1 MDVTKNTLSPC
12 QASCDLPVRPKL
24 WERCLNTPI
33 SPTLYVFMPMTKTA
47 INPSTVFNSLQYGFS
62 QGLVVTGQRRLM
74 LSGQVGVDASERTVA
89 GGMREQ
95 TEAALDNIELVLDDA
110 GGTIDQVIMLRIFI
124 REDASSQQEQ
134 EDIAAA
140 LLKRFPTNP
149 PPSSWILIS
158 GLAKPEWLIEIE
170 AEAMLD

>member
-1 MDVTKNTLSPC
+1 
-12 QASCDLPVRPKL
+12 
-24 WERCLNTPI
+24 
-33 SPTLYVFMPMTKTA
+33 MTKTA

-62 QGLVVTGQRRLM
+62 QGLIVTGQRRLM
-74 LSGQVGVDASERTVA
+74 LSGQVGVDASERTVE

-95 TEAALDNIELVLDDA
+95 TEAALDNIELVLANA

-124 REDASSQQEQ
+124 REGASSQQEQ
-134 EDIAAA
+134 EEIAAA

-158 GLAKPEWLIEIE
+158 GLTKPEWLIEIE

>member
-1 MDVTKNTLSPC
+1 
-12 QASCDLPVRPKL
+12 
-24 WERCLNTPI
+24 
-33 SPTLYVFMPMTKTA
+33 
-47 INPSTVFNSLQYGFS
+47 
-62 QGLVVTGQRRLM
+62 M
-74 LSGQVGVDASERTVA
+74 LSGQVGVDAKERTVD

-95 TEAALDNIELVLDDA
+95 TEAALDNIEHVLADV

-124 REDASSQQEQ
+124 RDDASSQQEQ
-134 EDIAAA
+134 DAIAAA

>member
-1 MDVTKNTLSPC
+1 MARERT
-12 QASCDLPVRPKL
+12 AS
-24 WERCLNTPI
+24 TF
-33 SPTLYVFMPMTKTA
+33 YVFIKMTKSA

-62 QGLVVTGQRRLM
+62 QGLVVTGNRRVM
-74 LSGQVGVDASERTVA
+74 LSGQVGVDAQEQTVQ

-95 TEAALDNIELVLDDA
+95 TEAALNNIELVLADVE
-110 GGTIDQVIMLRIFI
+110 GTIDQVIMLRIFI
-124 REDASSQQEQ
+124 RDDASSQEEQ

-140 LLKRFPTNP
+140 LLKRFPPNP
-149 PPSSWILIS
+149 PPSSWILVS

>member
-1 MDVTKNTLSPC
+1 
-12 QASCDLPVRPKL
+12 
-24 WERCLNTPI
+24 
-33 SPTLYVFMPMTKTA
+33 MTKTA

-62 QGLVVTGQRRLM
+62 QGLIVTGQRRLM
-74 LSGQVGVDASERTVA
+74 LSGQVGVDASERTVE

-95 TEAALDNIELVLDDA
+95 TEAALDNIELVLANA

-134 EDIAAA
+134 EEIAAA
-140 LLKRFPTNP
+140 LLKRFPTTP

-158 GLAKPEWLIEIE
+158 GLTKPEWLIEIE

>member
-1 MDVTKNTLSPC
+1 
-12 QASCDLPVRPKL
+12 
-24 WERCLNTPI
+24 
-33 SPTLYVFMPMTKTA
+33 MTKTA

-62 QGLVVTGQRRLM
+62 QGLVVTGQRRLV
-74 LSGQVGVDASERTVA
+74 LSGQVGVDASERTVD

-95 TEAALDNIELVLDDA
+95 TEAALDNIELVLAGA

-158 GLAKPEWLIEIE
+158 GLSKPEWLIEIE

>member
-1 MDVTKNTLSPC
+1 
-12 QASCDLPVRPKL
+12 
-24 WERCLNTPI
+24 
-33 SPTLYVFMPMTKTA
+33 MTKTA

-62 QGLVVTGQRRLM
+62 QGLIVTGQRRLM
-74 LSGQVGVDASERTVA
+74 LSGQVGVDASERTVE

-95 TEAALDNIELVLDDA
+95 TEAALDNIELVLANA

-134 EDIAAA
+134 EEIAAA

-158 GLAKPEWLIEIE
+158 GLTKPEWLIEIE

>member
-1 MDVTKNTLSPC
+1 
-12 QASCDLPVRPKL
+12 
-24 WERCLNTPI
+24 
-33 SPTLYVFMPMTKTA
+33 
-47 INPSTVFNSLQYGFS
+47 
-62 QGLVVTGQRRLM
+62 M
-74 LSGQVGVDASERTVA
+74 LSGQVGVDASERTVE

-95 TEAALDNIELVLDDA
+95 TEAALDNIELVLADA

-134 EDIAAA
+134 DDIAAA

-158 GLAKPEWLIEIE
+158 GLAKSEWLIEIE